1 VPIPLCKWGAARLDF
16 HDSGC
21 SRNLRATETTRILVT
36 EQISKKELERLARRH
51 LWPCFSPLSD
61 SNDYPL
67 IVSGDG
73 CYVFDSDGKRYLDG
87 LAGLFLTNV
96 GHGRTELADAAYEQA
111 NKLHFFP
118 LWTFIH
124 PAAIQLAA
132 KLASLAP
139 GDLNR
144 VFFGS
149 GGGDA
154 VETAW
159 KLIKQYFR
167 AKGQP
172 DRYKVIAREIAYHGT
187 TLGALSITGVPEI
200 RDPYKPL
207 VPGTFHAR
215 NTHAYLEKEQGLEL
229 AEACANDIE
238 RIILEEGPETVAA
251 VFLEPVQNA
260 GGCLVPPPSYFQR
273 VREICD
279 RHGVL
284 LVSDETI
291 CAFGRLGHMF
301 GCDRYGYQ
309 PDIITCA
316 KGLTSGYAPLGA
328 TIVSDRLAEPFVDS
342 DQTFM
347 HGITYGGH
355 PIGCA
360 VALANIEIMER
371 EDLPGRVLEY
381 EDAFR
386 RELETLYDLKF
397 VGDIRG
403 AGYFYGIELVKD
415 SASQVRFTDK
425 ECKQL
430 LGEILSPRTFELG
443 LICRTEDKAE
453 PVIQLAP
460 PLVAGPE
467 EFREIVSVLRQAI
480 TEAQE
485 IMA

>member
-1 VPIPLCKWGAARLDF
+1 MA
-16 HDSGC
+16 
-21 SRNLRATETTRILVT
+21 
-36 EQISKKELERLARRH
+36 EQASKAELKRLARKH
-51 LWPCFSPLSD
+51 LWPCFSPLSE
-61 SNDYPL
+61 SGAYPM

-73 CYVFDSDGKRYLDG
+73 CYVFDDEGKRYIDG

-96 GHGRTELADAAYEQA
+96 GHGRKELADAAYEQA

-118 LWTFIH
+118 LWTFVH
-124 PAAIQLAA
+124 PSAIELAA

-149 GGGDA
+149 GGCDA

-172 DRYKVIAREIAYHGT
+172 DRYKVIARNIAYHGT
-187 TLGALSITGVPEI
+187 TLGALSITGIPEI
-200 RDPYKPL
+200 RDLYKPL
-207 VPGTFHAR
+207 APGAFHAR
-215 NTHAYLEKEQGLEL
+215 NTYAYLQKEQGEEL

-260 GGCLVPPPSYFQR
+260 GGCLVPPPTYFQR
-273 VREICD
+273 VRETCD

-301 GCDRYGYQ
+301 ACNRYDYQ

-328 TIVSDRLAEPFVDS
+328 TIVSDRLTEPFVDS
-342 DQTFM
+342 DEIFR
-347 HGITYGGH
+347 HGITYSGH

-360 VALANIEIMER
+360 VGLANIEILER
-371 EDLPGRVLEY
+371 EDLPGRVLQH

-386 RELETLYDLKF
+386 SELETLYDLKF

-415 SASQVRFTDK
+415 SAMQERFTLA
-425 ECKQL
+425 ERNHL
-430 LGEILSPRTFELG
+430 LGGIVSPRTFELG
-443 LICRTEDKAE
+443 LVCRTEDKVE

-467 EFREIVSVLRQAI
+467 EFREIVRILRQAI

-485 IMA
+485 IMG